1 MLTPLVTALAR
12 FVAALGTAVMA
23 FRDLRKK
30 QSEYDANK
38 KASEEQK

>member
-12 FVAALGTAVMA
+12 FVAALGTAVLA
-23 FRDLRKK
+23 FRDLIKK
-30 QSEYDANK
+30 QNEYDASK